1 MDKSTLEKRI
11 RQILATDKN
20 AVDIYTDLANKTEA
34 GELKDKLLKLIQDE
48 KRHVSLSEQMLSL
61 LGAEA

>member
-1 MDKSTLEKRI
+1 
-11 RQILATDKN
+11 LATDKN